1 MEATF
6 KIDGC
11 TTLRVGNNVSTPQSW
26 SGEPF
31 VGMVLVREPLS
42 IPRAQGDLTPDEPAT
57 WTQVAAMKPHEAR
70 ALASVLLAAATEG
83 KG

>member
-11 TTLRVGNNVSTPQSW
+11 TSLRVGNNVTTPDAW
-26 SGEPF
+26 RGEPF
-31 VGMVLVREPLS
+31 IGMVLIREPLS
-42 IPRAQGDLTPDEPAT
+42 IPRAHDDVTPVEPTT

-70 ALASVLLAAATEG
+70 ALASVLLSAATDA
-83 KG
+83 KA